1 MSAPGAQ
8 RRQADSQGAN
18 PVNPRQHAF
27 LARTL
32 QDDCGG
38 VDACLNILEVTPYKM
53 GRTHMYDCREPGS
66 GRTMPIGAVL
76 FLEQHLQRAT
86 GKAPVYLIALASAE
100 AGPTEAQ
107 CATSEACEASEVMA
121 IAQRLVRKAGED
133 NVYTETE
140 KREIEPHLLRVEAHI
155 RGVRAAMDA
164 ST

>member
-1 MSAPGAQ
+1 M
-8 RRQADSQGAN
+8 
-18 PVNPRQHAF
+18 NPRQHAY

-86 GKAPVYLIALASAE
+86 GKAPVYLPALSSAE

-140 KREIEPHLLRVEAHI
+140 KREIEPHLQRVEAHI

-164 ST
+164 TS